1 MAKKQAAK
9 AKKASKI
16 TTSQIAACFRDQ
28 AAKHGPSFFK
38 YDEAVLA
45 HDTKVSGQK
54 MLEGKLV
61 LAALHKLLP
70 SLRFKRSELKHALGT
85 IWAESTWR
93 RPASERGDWTET
105 MSRRMMNA
113 LRAYHTTAVKRKK
126 PSWFDELETFFKDD
140 PAIAVAAE
148 AATDD
153 DHDSID
159 DLIAKM
165 GEEEEE
171 EEESSGID
179 DIEDADIAEEQ
190 SGNAPGTSTPETVS
204 PHVAGPA
211 LAPVLRRPAADKATP
226 GISQDADTWFYRFDT
241 ELKQVIR
248 RKPNSTCPEFATSLE
263 VDTDASDDAPV
274 EALFADGARHVCVDL
289 TLAQYKSYCSPR
301 AGSSIIEEHVWC
313 GEHVETHN
321 NLFVRFRAD
330 RGMLV
335 ALFEQKKQI
344 LQVSLEWFE
353 TMLWR
358 QEAKEM
364 MKLEPKVVKP
374 NTEQAKKIGAAF
386 VENIAKMYASGSIM
400 KADLYKTRDE
410 HLKADGL
417 VKNTSKRTAPTAEA
431 RTEAVETAEAAV
443 ETAEAGTVAEA
454 KGPTMKKPSAAS
466 SNAAKRKKRLDEPD
480 AFVLKYKVADI
491 IDGFS
496 D

>member
-1 MAKKQAAK
+1 
-9 AKKASKI
+9 
-16 TTSQIAACFRDQ
+16 
-28 AAKHGPSFFK
+28 
-38 YDEAVLA
+38 
-45 HDTKVSGQK
+45 
-54 MLEGKLV
+54 
-61 LAALHKLLP
+61 
-70 SLRFKRSELKHALGT
+70 
-85 IWAESTWR
+85 
-93 RPASERGDWTET
+93 
-105 MSRRMMNA
+105 MNA
-113 LRAYHTTAVKRKK
+113 LRAYHTTAVKKKKKK

-148 AATDD
+148 AAADD
-153 DHDSID
+153 DEDSID

-165 GEEEEE
+165 GEDE
-171 EEESSGID
+171 EEESEE
-179 DIEDADIAEEQ
+179 DIENIEDDIAEEQ
-190 SGNAPGTSTPETVS
+190 SGNAPGTSTPETVQS

-211 LAPVLRRPAADKATP
+211 LALVLRRPAADKATP
-226 GISQDADTWFYRFDT
+226 GIPQDADTWFYRFDT

-248 RKPNSTCPEFATSLE
+248 RKPNSSCHEFATSLE
-263 VDTDASDDAPV
+263 VDEDADDAAPV
-274 EALFADGARHVCVDL
+274 EAIFADGARHVCVDL
-289 TLAQYKSYCSPR
+289 TYAQYKSYCSPR
-301 AGSSIIEEHVWC
+301 AGSSISEEHVWS
-313 GEHVETHN
+313 GEHHESHN

-353 TMLWR
+353 TMPWR
-358 QEAKEM
+358 QEAKQM
-364 MKLEPKVVKP
+364 MKLEPKIVKP

-386 VENIAKMYASGSIM
+386 LENIAKLYASGSIM

-454 KGPTMKKPSAAS
+454 KGPTMKKPCAAS
-466 SNAAKRKKRLDEPD
+466 SNAAKRKKRIEEPD
-480 AFVLKYKVADI
+480 EILLKYKCADI